1 MKIITLIVACA
12 IAVAF
17 FALTLGAVIPEQG
30 IYQGALLALLA
41 AMLGFGFTYSLVR
54 ILLDWGE

>member
-1 MKIITLIVACA
+1 MA
-12 IAVAF
+12 IAF